1 MVNGRETDAPG
12 EGAGRLVLVVEDEP
26 QVLRFLRASLGAHGY
41 RLVEA
46 TTGERALVEAATRL
60 PDIVL
65 LDLGLPDVDGV
76 EVARRL
82 REWSAVPVIVLSARG
97 QENDKILA
105 LDAGADDY
113 LTKPFG
119 IGELRARVRAMLR
132 RSQMQ
137 SDSGA
142 GALHAFGDVRVDLV
156 RRNVRRAGAEVHLT
170 PLEYNLLV
178 QLLINPDRV
187 LTHHHLMDK
196 VWGPANR
203 EKDHYLR
210 VYVGRL
216 RQKLEVDPARPRH
229 ILTETGVGYRFQPQ
243 PARR

>member
-1 MVNGRETDAPG
+1 MNAQSPL
-12 EGAGRLVLVVEDEP
+12 ALVVEDEP
-26 QVLRFLRASLGAHGY
+26 QIRRFVCGALRDESCRASEAGSVAQGLDLVAHE
-41 RLVEA
+41 RPDLV
-46 TTGERALVEAATRL
+46 V
-60 PDIVL
+60 
-65 LDLGLPDVDGV
+65 LDLGLPDRDGV
-76 EVARRL
+76 DFVREL
-82 REWSAVPVIVLSARG
+82 RVWSAVPVLVLSARAD
-97 QENDKILA
+97 ESDKIAA

-156 RRNVRRAGAEVHLT
+156 RRAGAEVHLT

-196 VWGPANR
+196 VWGPASR

-216 RQKLEVDPARPRH
+216 RQKLEADPARPRH
-229 ILTETGVGYRFQPQ
+229 ILTETGIGYRFQLQ
-243 PARR
+243 PAGR